1 MKRWLIKTDPDDY
14 PYAVLL
20 DERRTVWDGVKN
32 ALAQRHLAAMRRGD
46 AVLVYET
53 GGVKAIRGT
62 ARVAGAPRPDPADPA
77 GKRVAVELAAGEPL
91 ARPVPLAE
99 IKSVRALAEFP
110 LVRIGRLSVMPVS
123 DAEWKLL
130 TALAAS

>member
-14 PYAVLL
+14 PYATLL
-20 DERRTVWDGVKN
+20 DERRAVWDGVRN

-53 GGVKAIRGT
+53 GGVKAILGT
-62 ARVAGAPRPDPADPA
+62 ARVAGAPRPDPSDPT
-77 GKRVAVELAAGEPL
+77 GKRVAVELVAGEPL
-91 ARPVPLAE
+91 ARPLPLVE
-99 IKSVRALAEFP
+99 IRSVRALADFP

-130 TALAAS
+130 IAMAGG